1 MIVLRQAQGE
11 RAVFEVYQN
20 QFVKLSNH
28 FFIILNKVNR
38 KINFSLPLLRLRVI
52 SGIIRKATELTN
64 ETIPMLFKLFLAF
77 TVIPA
82 VELYLLIEI
91 GSQLGALT
99 TLGIVL
105 GTGFLGAYLAR
116 MEGLNTL
123 LRVRDV
129 GTKFMLRMEI
139 RPHYQITR

>member
-1 MIVLRQAQGE
+1 VIVLRQAQGE
-11 RAVFEVYQN
+11 RAVFEVYQT

-28 FFIILNKVNR
+28 FSIILNKVNR

-105 GTGFLGAYLAR
+105 GTGFLGAHLAR

-123 LRVRDV
+123 QRVRGADADHRLHHRF
-129 GTKFMLRMEI
+129 T
-139 RPHYQITR
+139 

>member
-1 MIVLRQAQGE
+1 
-11 RAVFEVYQN
+11 
-20 QFVKLSNH
+20 
-28 FFIILNKVNR
+28 
-38 KINFSLPLLRLRVI
+38 
-52 SGIIRKATELTN
+52 
-64 ETIPMLFKLFLAF
+64 MLFKLFLAF

-105 GTGFLGAYLAR
+105 GTGFLGAHLAR

-123 LRVRDV
+123 QRVRGADADHRLHHRF
-129 GTKFMLRMEI
+129 T
-139 RPHYQITR
+139 